1 MFMDFSRN
9 KQCIVWVGNIMTPV
23 LECWNTWYTFFVNT
37 QEWSNQVFDVWWYT
51 VEHWRIQYLRFQ
63 IAMLHLG
70 VALQI
75 SNRSRPSK
83 LSIEIWNNQLARL
96 THGGKSQASSYDV
109 LGPHANGP
117 STQHAEIKSMFVL
130 IGSWRFPCASL
141 GWGLHYLRFI
151 LCGDDV
157 LIDQRPRLHEVLSTC
172 VWLTAGHVFQT
183 PHTMTEVIAVISH
196 NWSSKFLPESKINSD
211 SLQFIVYII
220 PKFQTVKSLNQ
231 SPVQSFLTIQT
242 QSFNATNLDMLKP
255 FSTVLIVPKLK

>member
-1 MFMDFSRN
+1 MLEYLIHLFCEHKGMIQSSIWCLMIHSR
-9 KQCIVWVGNIMTPV
+9 T
-23 LECWNTWYTFFVNT
+23 LEDPLF
-37 QEWSNQVFDVWWYT
+37 T
-51 VEHWRIQYLRFQ
+51 VPNCDAAFGRCPP
-63 IAMLHLG
+63 
-70 VALQI
+70 
-75 SNRSRPSK
+75 NRSRPSK